1 MRALHPPAAHG
12 EHQHHLDYL
21 MHQTILQERQRMQTL
36 FLAHQEQAV
45 RNAVARNHRQEL
57 AHSSAIAQEMAAR
70 STVAAQEASRKS
82 AQEAARNA
90 EKEASAAQ
98 VRAAQEAANKVKEA
112 ARQEAAFQE
121 VMAARNAVVER
132 SIQEGLAAGRSS
144 QESGLKA
151 GPPPPAL
158 GKIMGIPSST
168 ASVQQVPLNLADSD
182 SRSGSSDR
190 GSAGK
195 PPFTLPP
202 GPMERERGGKGAD
215 RLPPDTPHLP
225 SSAFVPPPGSAPPGT
240 HREGLPV
247 YGGDLGFAPFAVP
260 RMLDPRLYAGQ
271 QHHPQ
276 FLPGREGVLPAPF
289 QQFVPGAGGQRFPL
303 DQHTEAERLLK
314 KAEIPPGGL
323 MPMGR
328 SPSPIPSPSP
338 RLPPEMVSHP
348 MISEVPVRENLNLV
362 LGVRF
367 YAFCITSSLLIAAS
381 AASAMELSALRRRF
395 GVLS

>member
-12 EHQHHLDYL
+12 EHPHHLDYL
-21 MHQTILQERQRMQTL
+21 VQRTIMHERMQSF

-45 RNAVARNHRQEL
+45 RNAVARTRTAQEL

-70 STVAAQEASRKS
+70 STAAAQEASRKS

-98 VRAAQEAANKVKEA
+98 VRAAQEVAKKVKEAA
-112 ARQEAAFQE
+112 ARQEAAFQ

-132 SIQEGLAAGRSS
+132 SIQEELAASRGS
-144 QESGLKA
+144 QESGHKGA
-151 GPPPPAL
+151 APPPLAL
-158 GKIMGIPSST
+158 GKIIGIPSST

-182 SRSGSSDR
+182 SRSSSTDR
-190 GSAGK
+190 GNSSK
-195 PPFTLPP
+195 PPFSLPP
-202 GPMERERGGKGAD
+202 GPMERERSSKGAD
-215 RLPPDTPHLP
+215 RAPPEAPHLP
-225 SSAFVPPPGSAPPGT
+225 SSAFVPPPGSAPPGA

-247 YGGDLGFAPFAVP
+247 YGSDLPFGPPFAVP
-260 RMLDPRLYAGQ
+260 RMPLDPRIYASQ

-276 FLPGREGVLPAPF
+276 FLPGREGVIPAPF

-303 DQHTEAERLLK
+303 DQHAEAERLLK
-314 KAEIPPGGL
+314 KVEMPPGGL

-348 MISEVPVRENLNLV
+348 MMRIGEVPVRENLNSV

-367 YAFCITSSLLIAAS
+367 CATWVFAHSISCQSHGAF
-381 AASAMELSALRRRF
+381 F
-395 GVLS
+395 